1 MNESGHPLPK
11 FMFVTPPRPCPYL
24 PGRIERDMFVELAP
38 PNADRL
44 HLRLAHLGFRRSH
57 NVVYRPDCPGCQSCI
72 SVRVLVRQFRRPRG
86 FERIWRRNADLKAEV
101 RPPVA
106 TREQFALF
114 QDYQRLRHGDGEMA
128 LMDFDDYRAMI
139 ENTMVE
145 SHVIEFRDG
154 EGRLVATCLADQL
167 ADGLSAVYSFFDASQ
182 GRRSLGNHMI
192 LWLIE
197 TARREGL
204 PFVYLGYWI
213 RHSQKMAYK
222 SRFQPLEGLGANGW
236 SRLAV

>member
-72 SVRVLVRQFRRPRG
+72 SVRVLVRQFRRPRS
-86 FERIWRRNADLKAEV
+86 FERIWRRNADITAEI

-106 TREQFALF
+106 TREQYALF
-114 QDYQRLRHGDGEMA
+114 QEYQNIRHGDGEMA

-145 SHVIEFRDG
+145 SHVIEFRDQ
-154 EGRLVATCLADQL
+154 ERRLVATCLADQL
-167 ADGLSAVYSFFDASQ
+167 ADGLSAVYSFFDATQSQ
-182 GRRSLGNHMI
+182 RSLGNHMI

-197 TARREGL
+197 TARRQGL

-236 SRLAV
+236 TRLAV

>member
-11 FMFVTPPRPCPYL
+11 FMFVTPPRPCPYI

-57 NVVYRPDCPGCQSCI
+57 NVVYRPDCPGCQSCV
-72 SVRVLVRQFRRPRG
+72 SVRVLARE
-86 FERIWRRNADLKAEV
+86 FERPQRFAKIWRRNSDLKV
-101 RPPVA
+101 RLRPPVA
-106 TREQFALF
+106 TQEQFELF
-114 QDYQRLRHGDGEMA
+114 QAYQHDRHGDGEMA

-139 ENTMVE
+139 ENTMVD
-145 SHVIEFRDG
+145 SHVIEFRDAHD
-154 EGRLVATCLADQL
+154 RLVATCLADRL
-167 ADGLSAVYSFFDASQ
+167 EDGLSAVYSFFDPSLN
-182 GRRSLGNHMI
+182 RRSLGNHMI

-197 TARREGL
+197 TASVDDL
-204 PFVYLGYWI
+204 PYVYLGYWI

-222 SRFQPLEGLGANGW
+222 KLFQPMEGLGANGW
-236 SRLAV
+236 MRLED